1 MKQYRTIEEII
12 EHFNS
17 EAHTEE
23 QTTANKDTEVYTYM
37 GEHYDEASSDKHW
50 VKQFTST
57 ELAVNITE
65 AISYAVRDGLDN
77 KGIAEVLSKILEEV
91 RSR

>member
-1 MKQYRTIEEII
+1 MNQYRTIEEII
-12 EHFNS
+12 EQFNT
-17 EAHTEE
+17 EVKTEE
-23 QTTANKDTEVYTYM
+23 ITTANKDTEVYTYL
-37 GEHYDEASSDKHW
+37 GEHYDEVSSDKHW
-50 VKQFTST
+50 AKQFTST
-57 ELAVNITE
+57 EFAVKITE